1 VTDTS
6 DRPGDEPPPTQ
17 IAELPQAER
26 RALAALAIV
35 GRASLSAEELSAL
48 AEVDEIAPLL
58 ADLERRGLIRG
69 EGKKRYSTLG
79 RVGEEIR
86 KTDDA
91 LSTGEQLLQY
101 VTTLAKG
108 GQLTP
113 ERLLDD
119 AEAVLGLTEWAA
131 EMRKWEGLLKLV
143 KTVQASFE
151 IARRVEEWRTL
162 LNRGLSAARVL
173 GDWRSEVWMLRQL
186 ATASARADDTTAE
199 RQYLHDADAVQR
211 EHQPGP
217 PSARDDGDVPNRE
230 ATVVNGVDTG
240 GRIAT
245 WMLCLIAAGAAAA
258 GGATGYAI
266 GNSSAQGSIGPTTTR
281 IPVTATVEGRTVST
295 YTTVTLPTR
304 TVLSTKTV
312 TKTATAPPRTV
323 TVTSPPVTVTTPP
336 TTVTSP
342 PVTVTSPPITVTSPP
357 VTVTAPP
364 RVE

>member
-1 VTDTS
+1 M
-6 DRPGDEPPPTQ
+6 
-17 IAELPQAER
+17 
-26 RALAALAIV
+26 
-35 GRASLSAEELSAL
+35 
-48 AEVDEIAPLL
+48 
-58 ADLERRGLIRG
+58 
-69 EGKKRYSTLG
+69 
-79 RVGEEIR
+79 GEEIR

-131 EMRKWEGLLKLV
+131 EMRKWEGLLELV

-162 LNRGLSAARVL
+162 LDRGLSAARAL

-186 ATASARADDTTAE
+186 ATASASADDTTAE
-199 RQYLHDADAVQR
+199 RQYLHDADAVKR

-217 PSARDDGDVPNRE
+217 PSAGSEGDIPSRE
-230 ATVVNGVDTG
+230 ATVVNGVGTG
-240 GRIAT
+240 GRIAS

-266 GNSSAQGSIGPTTTR
+266 GNSSAKGSVGPTTTR
-281 IPVTATVEGRTVST
+281 IPVTATVGGRTVST

-323 TVTSPPVTVTTPP
+323 TVTSPPTTVTTPP
-336 TTVTSP
+336 I
-342 PVTVTSPPITVTSPP
+342 TVTSPPITVTSPP
-357 VTVTAPP
+357 VTVTSP
-364 RVE
+364 RGGE

>member
-1 VTDTS
+1 VTDT
-6 DRPGDEPPPTQ
+6 GGKAPPTQ
-17 IAELPQAER
+17 IAELPVPER

-48 AEVDEIAPLL
+48 AEVHDIAPLL
-58 ADLERRGLIRG
+58 ADLERRGLIKG

-86 KTDDA
+86 QTDDA
-91 LSTGEQLLQY
+91 LSTGEELLQY

-131 EMRKWEGLLKLV
+131 EMRKWEGLLELV

-162 LNRGLSAARVL
+162 LDRGLDAARAL
-173 GDWRSEVWMLRQL
+173 GDRKSEIWVLQRL
-186 ATASARADDTTAE
+186 ATTSASAGDPPAA
-199 RQYLHDADAVQR
+199 RQYLHEADEVQR
-211 EHQPGP
+211 RYWL
-217 PSARDDGDVPNRE
+217 PSV
-230 ATVVNGVDTG
+230 GVT
-240 GRIAT
+240 RWA
-245 WMLCLIAAGAAAA
+245 LCLIAAAAAAA

-266 GNSSAQGSIGPTTTR
+266 GNSSSEGNVGPTTTR
-281 IPVTATVEGRTVST
+281 VPVTVTVGGRTVKT
-295 YTTVTLPTR
+295 YETVTLPAK

-312 TKTATAPPRTV
+312 ETIVTAPPAT
-323 TVTSPPVTVTTPP
+323 
-336 TTVTSP
+336 
-342 PVTVTSPPITVTSPP
+342 

-364 RVE
+364 VTVTVPPVTVTEPSTIG

>member
-1 VTDTS
+1 MADGTLT
-6 DRPGDEPPPTQ
+6 PPTQ

-48 AEVDEIAPLL
+48 AEVGEIAPLL

-69 EGKKRYSTLG
+69 EGKKRYSALG

-86 KTDDA
+86 KADDA

-131 EMRKWEGLLKLV
+131 EMRQWEGLLELV

-162 LNRGLSAARVL
+162 LNRGLDAARAL
-173 GDWRSEVWMLRQL
+173 GDRKSEVWVLQRL
-186 ATASARADDTTAE
+186 ATISASAGDPPAA
-199 RQYLHDADAVQR
+199 RQYLHEADEVQR
-211 EHQPGP
+211 RYWLPG
-217 PSARDDGDVPNRE
+217 G
-230 ATVVNGVDTG
+230 GVT
-240 GRIAT
+240 RWA
-245 WMLCLIAAGAAAA
+245 LCLIAAATAAA

-266 GNSSAQGSIGPTTTR
+266 GNSSATGNIGPTTTR
-281 IPVTATVEGRTVST
+281 IPVTATVDGRTVST
-295 YTTVTLPTR
+295 YTTVTLPVR

-312 TKTATAPPRTV
+312 TTTVTAPPRTV
-323 TVTSPPVTVTTPP
+323 TVTSPP

-342 PVTVTSPPITVTSPP
+342 PVTVTSPPVTVTSPP
-357 VTVTAPP
+357 RTVTVPP
-364 RVE
+364 GGE